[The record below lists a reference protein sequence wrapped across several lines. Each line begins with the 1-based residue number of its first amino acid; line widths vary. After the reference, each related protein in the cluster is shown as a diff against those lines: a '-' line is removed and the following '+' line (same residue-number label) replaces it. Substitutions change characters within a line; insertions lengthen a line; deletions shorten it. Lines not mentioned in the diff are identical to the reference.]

1 MKLFHSTACFTNFI
15 NLIIVL
21 ESIYTFS
28 INNFL
33 KKMNFKFRKN
43 SLSSDNSDSEKNIN
57 NFYFDDVPMSNK
69 QEEIHHLS
77 NYNNYYK

>member
-1 MKLFHSTACFTNFI
+1 
-15 NLIIVL
+15 
-21 ESIYTFS
+21 
-28 INNFL
+28 
-33 KKMNFKFRKN
+33 MNFKFRKN